1 MGLSLKK
8 IIGEITGAGARK
20 RREKD
25 VGKGLGEIQQEI
37 GGSANYLQG
46 VLKNLLE
53 ESGIK
58 LGGLEKERF
67 GRQQQLAKLIEEL
80 GARETSQRGGLL
92 EQLEGGIESAFGK
105 YGGGAESLQ
114 DKLRQAIMDSLG
126 ETKIGL
132 EDVLGRKESGIQDA
146 LNRYLSGQ
154 FAQELPEIESALG
167 SRGLSI
173 RGGTASEALGQQLA
187 KLGGVRFQALSD
199 LARERAGTTGENVLR
214 EAQIKQALEG
224 QTFGTGREDLLNR
237 LQQMLGLSQQRF
249 QTTREDQ
256 LRGGQREFE
265 NYLRNLGIA
274 RERESGEEQFQ
285 FGLRGQKLPLEQ
297 QIKQM
302 ALIPF
307 EQRTALQQNQ
317 LAGAQQREAATT
329 GAIGELVGSIFSKFA
344 GPKLGSIGS
353 SPGSQD
359 QIYKKLLSQMAA
371 NYG

>member
-37 GGSANYLQG
+37 GVSANYLQG

-132 EDVLGRKESGIQDA
+132 EDVLGRKESGGKKH
-146 LNRYLSGQ
+146 LNKAPSCGYS
-154 FAQELPEIESALG
+154 S
-167 SRGLSI
+167 
-173 RGGTASEALGQQLA
+173 
-187 KLGGVRFQALSD
+187 
-199 LARERAGTTGENVLR
+199 
-214 EAQIKQALEG
+214 QIH
-224 QTFGTGREDLLNR
+224 
-237 LQQMLGLSQQRF
+237 
-249 QTTREDQ
+249 
-256 LRGGQREFE
+256 
-265 NYLRNLGIA
+265 
-274 RERESGEEQFQ
+274 
-285 FGLRGQKLPLEQ
+285 
-297 QIKQM
+297 
-302 ALIPF
+302 
-307 EQRTALQQNQ
+307 
-317 LAGAQQREAATT
+317 
-329 GAIGELVGSIFSKFA
+329 
-344 GPKLGSIGS
+344 
-353 SPGSQD
+353 
-359 QIYKKLLSQMAA
+359 
-371 NYG
+371 